1 MENSGKQLMRRQTLF
16 NRLTIIIAGMNEKMN
31 DTKFQ
36 IQLLQQEIE
45 LQESN
50 YKELIQQHPEYSE
63 LKSIREKIRELKKK
77 LSELKEF

>member
-1 MENSGKQLMRRQTLF
+1 MRRQTLF

-50 YKELIQQHPEYSE
+50 YKELIQQHPEYNE

>member
-1 MENSGKQLMRRQTLF
+1 
-16 NRLTIIIAGMNEKMN
+16 MNEKMN

-50 YKELIQQHPEYSE
+50 YKELIQQHPEYNE
-63 LKSIREKIRELKKK
+63 LKSIREKIKRV
-77 LSELKEF
+77 KEEII

>member
-1 MENSGKQLMRRQTLF
+1 
-16 NRLTIIIAGMNEKMN
+16 MNEKMN
-31 DTKFQ
+31 DTKLQ
-36 IQLLQQEIE
+36 IQLLRQEIE

-77 LSELKEF
+77 LFELKEF